1 MLKASCSQVLSSF
14 WEWDTR
20 IAPSLLAHGN
30 DDQSAKVSP
39 THDGFSETMIRIW
52 LRKRHLINKL
62 SLMYQPPTPTS
73 FGMVL
78 QRAWKSR
85 TFSQFW
91 VWENN
96 YSLFKKKKKIDLVP
110 TIPDWSKVT
119 WTEEENFQRQ
129 RSQCVPG
136 WIGKLTEIQDH
147 RFMVGFLTSDIWYW
161 QEIPNGFKDK
171 LLHITFLWP
180 SLDPD

>member
-1 MLKASCSQVLSSF
+1 MLKAPCSQVLSSF

-39 THDGFSETMIRIW
+39 THDGFPETTIRIW

-96 YSLFKKKKKIDLVP
+96 YSLFKKKNWFSAHNSWLKQSNMDRRGEFSKATFSVCPGMNWKAHRDPGSQVHGG
-110 TIPDWSKVT
+110 IPHQWHLILAGD
-119 WTEEENFQRQ
+119 
-129 RSQCVPG
+129 SQ
-136 WIGKLTEIQDH
+136 WI
-147 RFMVGFLTSDIWYW
+147 
-161 QEIPNGFKDK
+161 
-171 LLHITFLWP
+171 
-180 SLDPD
+180 